1 MEERIIT
8 CIGCPMGCQLTA
20 QVEDGKLAS
29 VTGYT
34 CKRGKE
40 YAEHEVT
47 APTRM
52 VTSVLAV
59 EGSPVPLCVKTAQAI
74 PKALIKDCLSEIRR
88 AHPALPIAIGDVIVP
103 DVCGTGV
110 NVVATRNL
118 SALS

>member
-20 QVEDGKLAS
+20 QVEDGKLVS

-34 CKRGKE
+34 CKQGKE

-74 PKALIKDCLSEIRR
+74 PKKKIWACLRELR
-88 AHPALPIAIGDVIVP
+88 AVKVTLPVSIGDVIVSN
-103 DVCGTGV
+103 VCGTGV
-110 NVVATRNL
+110 DVVATRNL
-118 SALS
+118 D